1 HVRSGLYP
9 VSATRFSTDIEG
21 VELEFHRDPASRYGS
36 VSYRCAGSVVRAT
49 RMEDDERLPLELL
62 DEGRVTDAVSEIR
75 KYRDQLVT
83 QVKDLEAKLN
93 LQGYVFLREER
104 YADAIEIF
112 KLNVDL
118 FPQSSN
124 VYDSLGEGY
133 MLSGDVD
140 SAIANYEKSLELN
153 PDNLNAVAMLE
164 KLRG

>member
-1 HVRSGLYP
+1 
-9 VSATRFSTDIEG
+9 
-21 VELEFHRDPASRYGS
+21 
-36 VSYRCAGSVVRAT
+36 
-49 RMEDDERLPLELL
+49 MEDDERLPLELL